1 MIAGLSKDN
10 YEPPKSSRLVPATR
24 HKRNLQRNFKE
35 PTRNYKE
42 LQGTTKE
49 LTKHNMSA
57 ANAANAASASSP
69 TGSTCFEE
77 FVEHSVGSLQFSAYH
92 FHHNREPYYILF
104 IRVMSEASNGSSEDK
119 IYIEK
124 IDTHSHRNKYVND
137 IVMPFS
143 VMESNANLKKYYDM
157 SVMLVNT
164 DKSVYYDTRGL
175 YSKRLIQTYD
185 TDSDSDDEGGGD
197 DDEEKEKTK
206 RSVRRW
212 CISCDTVWKNLR
224 VSKNTYFNC
233 YYNINPFTYE
243 YKMGTE
249 KEINQFISLFNN
261 FAKYSNIPSA
271 IEKEIIANYNDVPQ
285 LTRDAVRL

>member
-1 MIAGLSKDN
+1 
-10 YEPPKSSRLVPATR
+10 
-24 HKRNLQRNFKE
+24 
-35 PTRNYKE
+35 
-42 LQGTTKE
+42 
-49 LTKHNMSA
+49 MSA
-57 ANAANAASASSP
+57 SAAAAASATIATSP
-69 TGSTCFEE
+69 TGSTGFEE

-104 IRVMSEASNGSSEDK
+104 IRVMSEASEASEDK

-185 TDSDSDDEGGGD
+185 TDSDSDDDSDYEEDGD
-197 DDEEKEKTK
+197 GAGTINKKEKTK

-224 VSKNTYFNC
+224 VSKNSYFNC
-233 YYNINPFTYE
+233 YYNINPYEYE

-261 FAKYSNIPSA
+261 FTKYTSIPSA

>member
-1 MIAGLSKDN
+1 MLGYQKIITSHPNRPVLSLLQDTK
-10 YEPPKSSRLVPATR
+10 ELQ
-24 HKRNLQRNFKE
+24 RNLQGTYKE
-35 PTRNYKE
+35 PTKE
-42 LQGTTKE
+42 L
-49 LTKHNMSA
+49 NMSA
-57 ANAANAASASSP
+57 SAAAAAASASSP
-69 TGSTCFEE
+69 TGSVGFDE

-104 IRVMSEASNGSSEDK
+104 IRVMSEASGANGMNGNSEDK

-143 VMESNANLKKYYDM
+143 IMESNANLKKYYDM

-185 TDSDSDDEGGGD
+185 TDSDSDDE
-197 DDEEKEKTK
+197 KEKTK

-212 CISCDTVWKNLR
+212 CISCDIVWKNLR

-233 YYNINPFTYE
+233 YYNINPFTNE

-249 KEINQFISLFNN
+249 KEINKFISLFNS
-261 FAKYSNIPSA
+261 FAKYSNLPPA

-285 LTRDAVRL
+285 LTRDTVRL

>member
-1 MIAGLSKDN
+1 
-10 YEPPKSSRLVPATR
+10 
-24 HKRNLQRNFKE
+24 
-35 PTRNYKE
+35 
-42 LQGTTKE
+42 
-49 LTKHNMSA
+49 MSA
-57 ANAANAASASSP
+57 SANAANAAATIATSP
-69 TGSTCFEE
+69 TGSVGFEE

-104 IRVMSEASNGSSEDK
+104 IRVMSEASEASKASGAGEDK

-137 IVMPFS
+137 IVMPFT

-185 TDSDSDDEGGGD
+185 TDSDSDYDSDYEEDGD
-197 DDEEKEKTK
+197 GDGAGTINKKEKTK

-224 VSKNTYFNC
+224 VSKNSYLNC
-233 YYNINPFTYE
+233 YYNINPFTNE

-261 FAKYSNIPSA
+261 FTKYTSIPSA
-271 IEKEIIANYNDVPQ
+271 IEKEIIAKYNDVPQ